1 MIGSQPC
8 LLRQLSRTDGE
19 CPNFTCHGVLHV
31 LRVSV
36 VKWFSALLSP
46 RRHGEHREC
55 TGLCFDT
62 HQPECYLDRSVTSL
76 QFIAASTLLSIEQL
90 IPQLVI
96 YMVVLLLAI
105 SAHEAAHAWMSY
117 KFGDDTARLL
127 GRITLNPVA
136 HIDPIGTLLIPIA
149 AFIFGSMGGPVAR
162 IPLIGWGKPTPVNP
176 LRWRNKDLANVMVSA
191 AGIMANLFLAICA
204 FIIIKVLLMT
214 GTFSSIP
221 ESFQEPVTIF
231 LQYLLIMNVS
241 LAVFNLLPFPPM
253 DGSKILETFLPA
265 SAQPVLALMER
276 Y

>member
-1 MIGSQPC
+1 MTS
-8 LLRQLSRTDGE
+8 
-19 CPNFTCHGVLHV
+19 
-31 LRVSV
+31 
-36 VKWFSALLSP
+36 
-46 RRHGEHREC
+46 
-55 TGLCFDT
+55 GL
-62 HQPECYLDRSVTSL
+62 
-76 QFIAASTLLSIEQL
+76 IAK
-90 IPQLVI
+90 LVI
-96 YMVVLLLAI
+96 YMVVLLFAI
-105 SAHEAAHAWMSY
+105 SAHEAAHAWMSNR
-117 KFGDDTARLL
+117 FGDDTARLL
-127 GRITLNPVA
+127 GRITLNPAA

-149 AFIFGSMGGPVAR
+149 GFVLGSIGGPVAR

-176 LRWRNKDLANVMVSA
+176 LRWRNKDVANVMVSA

-241 LAVFNLLPFPPM
+241 LAVFNLLPFPPL

-276 Y
+276 YGFIILMLLIYVGFFGAIMRPVMSLIDYLLYLGVR